1 MIGRVALQVFADYN
15 QFYVQDGEV
24 NPPAPENW
32 TDIDITN
39 RVKVAQ
45 NVVVVC
51 PLRNMLVP
59 VELEVH
65 AQKPS
70 IQLSHWD
77 HVVLCDLSLPSGRL
91 QVQECTGGE
100 LLNWAVAPGHY
111 QVALLYSGL
120 GTLSQDGLQG
130 EDKYYV
136 LLWPGPAQP
145 LQVLRSWQVEA

>member
-1 MIGRVALQVFADYN
+1 M
-15 QFYVQDGEV
+15 QDGKV
-24 NPPAPENW
+24 DPPAPEDW
-32 TDIDITN
+32 TDIDIAN
-39 RVKVAQ
+39 RAKVAQ

-51 PLRNMLVP
+51 PLRNVLVS

-65 AQKPS
+65 AQKSS
-70 IQLSHWD
+70 IQLSRWD

-91 QVQECTGGE
+91 QVHECTGGE
-100 LLNWAVAPGHY
+100 LLNWAITPGHY

-130 EDKYYV
+130 EDTYHV
-136 LLWPGPAQP
+136 LLWPGSAQP

>member
-1 MIGRVALQVFADYN
+1 MIGRAALQVFADYN

-24 NPPAPENW
+24 NPPAPEDW
-32 TDIDITN
+32 TDIDISN
-39 RVKVAQ
+39 RAKVAQ

-65 AQKPS
+65 GEKPS
-70 IQLSHWD
+70 IQLSRWD
-77 HVVLCDLSLPSGRL
+77 HVVLCDLELPSGRL
-91 QVQECTGGE
+91 QVHECTGGE

-130 EDKYYV
+130 EDKYHV
-136 LLWPGPAQP
+136 LLWPGSAQP